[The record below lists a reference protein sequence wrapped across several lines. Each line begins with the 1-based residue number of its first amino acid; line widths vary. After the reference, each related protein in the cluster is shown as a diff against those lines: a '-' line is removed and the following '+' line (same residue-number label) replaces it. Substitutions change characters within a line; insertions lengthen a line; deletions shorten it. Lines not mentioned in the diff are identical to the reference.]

1 MKIHGVNLCDRN
13 LPLTIEIAIS
23 IGEDVG
29 FCKLNANLQIL
40 AMYTDIT
47 APQTPT

>member
-13 LPLTIEIAIS
+13 LPLTIAIAIS
-23 IGEDVG
+23 IGEIG
-29 FCKLNANLQIL
+29 FRRLNANLQIL